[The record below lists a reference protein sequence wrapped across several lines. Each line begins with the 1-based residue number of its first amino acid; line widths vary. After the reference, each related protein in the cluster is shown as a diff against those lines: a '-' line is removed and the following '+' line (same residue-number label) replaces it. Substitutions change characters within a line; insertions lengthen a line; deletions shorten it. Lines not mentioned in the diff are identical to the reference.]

1 MPLSNSQRRYLRGIA
16 HAMRPVILIGD
27 KGLTPA
33 VQKELDGALLAHELV
48 KIRVNAPDRETRDG
62 WIQTMATDAEA
73 QIVQQIGHVLT
84 LYRPHP
90 DQPQLALP
98 R

>member
-1 MPLSNSQRRYLRGIA
+1 MPLSNTQRRYLRGLA
-16 HAMRPVILIGD
+16 HPLHPLVMIGD

-33 VQKELDGALLAHELV
+33 VLKELEVALLAHELV
-48 KIRVNAPDRETRDG
+48 KVRITAPDRETRDG
-62 WIQTMATDAEA
+62 WADEMAGQTGAEV
-73 QIVQQIGHVLT
+73 VQRIGHVLT

-90 DQPQLALP
+90 EQPQLALP

>member
-1 MPLSNSQRRYLRGIA
+1 MPLSNAQRRYLRGLA
-16 HAMRPVILIGD
+16 HPLHPLVMIGD

-33 VQKELDGALLAHELV
+33 VLKELESTLLTHELV
-48 KIRVNAPDRETRDG
+48 KVRINAPDRETRDAWAG
-62 WIQTMATDAEA
+62 QMVEETDAEV
-73 QIVQQIGHVLT
+73 VQRIGHVLT

>member
-1 MPLSNSQRRYLRGIA
+1 MPLSNSQRRYLRGLA
-16 HAMRPVILIGD
+16 HPLHPLVMIGD

-33 VQKELDGALLAHELV
+33 VLKELESTLLTHELV
-48 KIRVNAPDRETRDG
+48 KVRISAPDRETRDSWAG
-62 WIQTMATDAEA
+62 QMVEETGAEV
-73 QIVQQIGHVLT
+73 VQRIGHVLT